1 MKNFTRKLMLL
12 TALTAFVL
20 SPVNAQ
26 SQTQKKIQ
34 TNTAASATSAAK
46 SATAVKTS
54 STAQNPASAGQ
65 ESKEV
70 TNEQLMQ
77 EILSLKRQVEGYRH
91 SFDQVYKKVDDLMWH
106 KMLEDIAHVD
116 KVRLTGPPRWKP
128 LREDDRFAKNPL
140 QFYSYVFIPK
150 DIDITQ
156 KYPLIVLPHS
166 GIHADFST
174 YYAHIVRELIAQGY
188 IVVSA
193 EYRGSTGYGRA
204 TYENIDYGGLE
215 NEDVLASRDYM
226 LENYKI
232 VDKER
237 VGIIGWSHGGMIA
250 LMNILRYP
258 DMYKC
263 AFAGVPVSDLA
274 NRLASHTPEYTA
286 YFTAKYHIGQTIEE
300 NPEEYKRRSPST
312 YAKDLRKPLLIHTNT
327 NDNDVYVEEVLL
339 MIDSLKAH
347 GKEFDYKVFQE
358 IAGGHGFDRI
368 DTKEATDIRFSV
380 HKFLEMHLA
389 PPRPFKSPAD
399 MRRAAYKF

>member
-1 MKNFTRKLMLL
+1 MVFGSGNIYAQTENEALM
-12 TALTAFVL
+12 
-20 SPVNAQ
+20 
-26 SQTQKKIQ
+26 
-34 TNTAASATSAAK
+34 
-46 SATAVKTS
+46 
-54 STAQNPASAGQ
+54 
-65 ESKEV
+65 
-70 TNEQLMQ
+70 NE
-77 EILSLKRQVEGYRH
+77 IKSLKRQLDGYRH
-91 SFDQVYKKVDDLMWH
+91 TNDVIIKKIDDLMWH
-106 KMLEDIAHVD
+106 KMLEDIAYVD

-128 LREDDRFAKNPL
+128 LREDDRFAANPL
-140 QFYSYVFIPK
+140 QFYTYVFIPK
-150 DIDITQ
+150 SVNTLR

-174 YYAHIVRELIAQGY
+174 YYAHIVRELIAQEY

-215 NEDVLASRDYM
+215 NEDVLVSRDYM
-226 LENYKI
+226 IENYSI
-232 VDKER
+232 VDSKK

-258 DMYKC
+258 QKYNV

-274 NRLASHTPEYTA
+274 NRLESHTPQYTS
-286 YFTAKYHIGQTIEE
+286 YFTADYHIGETIEE

-312 YAKDLRKPLLIHTNT
+312 YAKDLIKPLLIHTNT

-347 GKEFDYKVFQE
+347 NRKFEYKVFQD

-368 DTKEATDIRFSV
+368 DTKESTDIRFDIY
-380 HKFLEMHLA
+380 KFLEKHLA
-389 PPRPFKSPAD
+389 PPKPFKTPAD
-399 MRRAAYKF
+399 MRRAAYRF

>member
-1 MKNFTRKLMLL
+1 MKNILKSLMLIITY
-12 TALTAFVL
+12 TALAS
-20 SPVNAQ
+20 SPVF
-26 SQTQKKIQ
+26 SQ
-34 TNTAASATSAAK
+34 NL
-46 SATAVKTS
+46 S
-54 STAQNPASAGQ
+54 SENQ

-77 EILSLKRQVEGYRH
+77 EISSLRRQIEGYRH

-106 KMLEDIAHVD
+106 KMLEDIAYVD

-128 LREDDRFAKNPL
+128 LREDDKFAKNPL

-150 DIDITQ
+150 DVDINN

-174 YYAHIVRELIAQGY
+174 YYAHIVRELICQGY

-237 VGIIGWSHGGMIA
+237 VGIIGWSHGGMIS

-274 NRLASHTPEYTA
+274 NRLASHTPDYTA
-286 YFTAKYHIGQTIEE
+286 NFTAQYHIGESIEQ

-347 GKEFDYKVFQE
+347 NKEFDYKVFQD

-368 DTKEATDIRFSV
+368 DTKEATDIRFSI
-380 HKFLEMHLA
+380 HKFLEMHLN
-389 PPRPFKSPAD
+389 PPKPFKSPAY
-399 MRRAAYKF
+399 MRKAAYKF